1 KPTPVVKC
9 DELAAENQNA
19 ASEAD
24 AEAKAE
30 STIDYCA
37 ALSSCRKDMVKT
49 EGLYIV
55 AYGSGPF
62 WKLKESSALRA
73 DTFDWLSRITALN
86 NLDIKLLHLAVQY
99 LDHFL
104 TDFDQQIEVD
114 HLRVYAYACLFF
126 AVMSSKHKPTP
137 SLTISDYDVDR
148 FATEHLGT
156 AFHQVAQSLDW
167 CLEMV
172 PEETGR
178 SIRRSVNLPT
188 MFDFLVF
195 IFQRAAIELPERFAD
210 PEQEQRDID
219 AQEVFPIKFA
229 MGPFWHACHFATTL
243 LRDQDCL
250 FYRISEL
257 AAACFYLVVRNE
269 GIEPSVF
276 KRCTGRSL
284 TKVQSVGFF
293 AHGV

>member
-1 KPTPVVKC
+1 SNSAAQSATANKSIIDNAKTTAEDKKTKRLSYCSYSSETTAVEEDQSATLPTVPDETFELAASKPTPVVKC

-114 HLRVYAYACLFF
+114 HLR
-126 AVMSSKHKPTP
+126 
-137 SLTISDYDVDR
+137 
-148 FATEHLGT
+148 
-156 AFHQVAQSLDW
+156 
-167 CLEMV
+167 
-172 PEETGR
+172 
-178 SIRRSVNLPT
+178 
-188 MFDFLVF
+188 
-195 IFQRAAIELPERFAD
+195 
-210 PEQEQRDID
+210 
-219 AQEVFPIKFA
+219 
-229 MGPFWHACHFATTL
+229 
-243 LRDQDCL
+243 
-250 FYRISEL
+250 
-257 AAACFYLVVRNE
+257 
-269 GIEPSVF
+269 
-276 KRCTGRSL
+276 
-284 TKVQSVGFF
+284 
-293 AHGV
+293 